1 MNKKVK
7 WLIAA
12 VIAAV
17 VVFVG
22 GPFVYINFIQEDAP
36 PALSFDDV
44 ATSAS
49 TVAGATTTVA
59 AGSSDT
65 TAAAGSSDATAA
77 SSATTAAATGATTTA
92 AASTG
97 SASSDGIE
105 GTWKAASTSIV
116 GYRVKEVLFGQSTEA
131 VGRTSTLTGSLT
143 VSGTTVSA
151 AEFTVDMTT
160 VASDQSRRDSAFK
173 GRIMDVETYPTAT
186 FKLTSPIDLGKV
198 PADKEEVASKATG
211 DLTLKGKTNTV
222 TFDLVARRNGAN
234 IEVNGTIPITFADY
248 SIDNPSVA
256 GITTEDNGK
265 LEFLLVFSK

>member
-7 WLIAA
+7 WLIVA
-12 VIAAV
+12 VVAAV

-44 ATSAS
+44 ASSSAS
-49 TVAGATTTVA
+49 TAAGATTTVA
-59 AGSSDT
+59 A
-65 TAAAGSSDATAA
+65 A
-77 SSATTAAATGATTTA
+77 GATTTA
-92 AASTG
+92 AATPDSTSATSAAAG
-97 SASSDGIE
+97 ATTTTAAAAAPSASGDGID
-105 GTWKAASTSIV
+105 GTWKAASSSIV

-143 VSGTTVSA
+143 VAGTTVSA

-160 VASDQSRRDSAFK
+160 VKSDQSRRDSAFK
-173 GRIMDVETYPTAT
+173 GRIMDVATHPTAT
-186 FKLTSPIDLGKV
+186 FKLTAPIELGKV
-198 PADKEEVASKATG
+198 PADKEEVNAKATG
-211 DLTLKGKTNTV
+211 ELTLKGKTNSV

-234 IEVNGTIPITFADY
+234 VEVNGTIPITFADY
-248 SIDNPSVA
+248 GIDNPSVA